1 MTLTPIQKFCLAR
14 AAKLAADIEEKK
26 HHAETLK
33 LATTKGKP
41 FIVRAEG
48 RAFLVTLH
56 RGNMLLCSEVEDEA
70 PAQTRTTVQ
79 QTQPKEQPAVEIP
92 ITEQNRAPAAPA
104 APVQPPKRLGVACSK
119 TFAKAMTVAAND
131 EGWNRSR
138 WADAVI
144 PEAYLAWAEDGVL
157 CDDPEAGDSQV
168 TVALSGEVF
177 AQIEEVAKAMGGRG
191 NGAAFRRLIAY
202 SLPNGGRP

>member
-14 AAKLAADIEEKK
+14 AAKLAADIEGKK
-26 HHAETLK
+26 HHAEVLK

-48 RAFLVTLH
+48 RAFMITLH
-56 RGNMLLCSEVEDEA
+56 RGNLLLCSEVEDEVPEQSKA
-70 PAQTRTTVQ
+70 SVQ
-79 QTQPKEQPAVEIP
+79 QTKPPKQPAVEVP
-92 ITEQNRAPAAPA
+92 ITEQKRAPA
-104 APVQPPKRLGVACSK
+104 APVQSPKRLGVACSK
-119 TFAKAMTVAAND
+119 TFAKAMTVAAHD
-131 EGWNRSR
+131 EGWNRSQ

-144 PEAYLAWAEDGVL
+144 PEAYLAWVEDGVL

-168 TVALSGEVF
+168 TVMLSGEVF
-177 AQIEEVAKAMGGRG
+177 AQIEEVGKAMGGRG

-202 SLPNGGRP
+202 SLPNGGKVCQ

>member
-26 HHAETLK
+26 HHSEVLK

-48 RAFLVTLH
+48 RAFLITLH
-56 RGNMLLCSEVEDEA
+56 RGNLLLCSEVEDEA

-79 QTQPKEQPAVEIP
+79 QTKPAMEIP
-92 ITEQNRAPAAPA
+92 TTEQNRAPA

-144 PEAYLAWAEDGVL
+144 PEAYLAWVEDGVL

-168 TVALSGEVF
+168 TVLLSGEVF
-177 AQIEEVAKAMGGRG
+177 AQVEEVGKAMGGRG